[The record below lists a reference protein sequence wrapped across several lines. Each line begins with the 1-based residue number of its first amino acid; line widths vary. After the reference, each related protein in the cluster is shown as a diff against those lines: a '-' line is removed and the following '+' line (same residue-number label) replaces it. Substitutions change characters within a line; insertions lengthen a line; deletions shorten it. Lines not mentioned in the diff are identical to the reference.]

1 MRSYKTEIV
10 IPQDRSICL
19 QLPESLPT
27 GRAVVTVSVTTSDAE
42 LDLEPTWEEQDPEL
56 DPDAVLTTSDLDRQ
70 DIEWWDEF
78 EERDPDVL

>member
-1 MRSYKTEIV
+1 MRSYETEIV

-27 GRAVVTVSVTTSDAE
+27 GRALVTIMVTANPDE
-42 LDLEPTWEEQDPEL
+42 LDLEPSWEEQDQGL
-56 DPDAVLTTSDLDRQ
+56 DPDAVLSTSDLDRQ

-78 EERDPDVL
+78 EERGADEL